1 MKILPY
7 ALGGTVLLI
16 LIFTIWVSTLPPPPI
31 KVENTFTMANTNGK
45 GMSFE
50 EASRTEKVSVN
61 VGEEED
67 NVLNLDLNG
76 DVVNLDGEL

>member
-1 MKILPY
+1 
-7 ALGGTVLLI
+7 
-16 LIFTIWVSTLPPPPI
+16 
-31 KVENTFTMANTNGK
+31 
-45 GMSFE
+45 MSFE
-50 EASRTEKVSVN
+50 EAVAAQTDRNAREYASRTEKVSVN